1 MKIVR
6 YISWALVALMTV
18 VFGALLLQ
26 GFDRA
31 GQPDAISLGGPF
43 ELVDEDGETFT
54 HRDIEGRPYA
64 IFFGFTHC
72 PEICPTTLA
81 EMDGWVRQ
89 LGEKADGMEFL
100 FVTVD
105 PERDTPE
112 LLKSYISSFDPRITA
127 LSGTP
132 ENIETM
138 VEHYKVYAK
147 RVPLEDGGY
156 TMDHTASI
164 FLING
169 QGGFAGTIAYGE
181 SHDTAFAK
189 LARLA
194 ESAR

>member
-1 MKIVR
+1 MKTVR
-6 YISWALVALMTV
+6 YISWALVAVMTI
-18 VFGALLLQ
+18 VFGVLLYQ
-26 GFDRA
+26 GFEEA
-31 GQPDAISLGGPF
+31 GQPNAIALGGPF
-43 ELVDEDGETFT
+43 ELVNEEGEVFT
-54 HRDIEGRPYA
+54 HENLAGKPYA

-89 LGEKADGMEFL
+89 LGPKADGMEFL

-132 ENIETM
+132 ENVQTM

-147 RVPLEDGGY
+147 KVPLDDGDY

-181 SHDTAFAK
+181 NHETAFAK